1 MNITTRA
8 QDFDLTPAIDD
19 FARVYLSAALSRID
33 EDIVA
38 VDLFMKDA
46 NGPRGGVDKQVLIR
60 VRMRNRQ
67 QIALVTT
74 HEDMYAAIR
83 KGIKRTKRAVRRQM
97 RKARHFEKRSLREF
111 LGTDSLA
118 AAPRSPLAGEPDAA
132 A

>member
-8 QDFDLTPAIDD
+8 QNFELTTAIDQ
-19 FARVYLSAALSRID
+19 FARDHLQAALGRID

-38 VDLFMKDA
+38 VDVFMKDA

-67 QIALVTT
+67 QIALVTL

-83 KGIKRTKRAVRRQM
+83 RGIKRTKRAVRRQI
-97 RKARHFEKRSLREF
+97 RKSRHFEKRRLQDFVSDT
-111 LGTDSLA
+111 GMV
-118 AAPRSPLAGEPDAA
+118 AAPRH
-132 A
+132 